1 MGYVADRWHKTRP
14 KPDDPECGEH
24 KGLVA
29 SKAHGKGKRWQ
40 ARYDDPNGVEVTSLH
55 RTKTE
60 AEAEIVK
67 QEAAKQTGSWL
78 DPRAGQVTVRTF
90 ALETW
95 LPAQNLIDRSH
106 DNYLG
111 ILERYLFPE
120 WGSREMRS
128 IKPSEAGAWQQLLS
142 TKYKLKKS
150 YPNRVARYVRSIFK
164 LAVIDRVIP
173 VSPFAGIKA
182 PTLVESDVQPPDI
195 AQVKQLIAAAYK
207 PVWEAMIEFTA
218 LTGLRSGEI
227 RGLTVD
233 RVDFLRR
240 MIHVDLQMVYE
251 PRKGHF
257 LDNLKT
263 GAGKR
268 LLPVTQR
275 AIDLLAAYI
284 AQYPP
289 QANGEYAGLI
299 FVTADRQPISESSLD
314 WAFKSTCRKA
324 QVQPRHW
331 HELRHHYAS
340 VLIGGGEN
348 PKVVQK
354 RLGHKDVATTL
365 RTYAHLFAE
374 AEERTRDVLDKAW
387 GVPKQESAEL
397 GGRIPE
403 SRGVIKALPQV
414 SG

>member
-289 QANGEYAGLI
+289 QVNGEYAGLI

>member
-257 LDNLKT
+257 LDDLKT